1 MIQLIPMERRP
12 PNTTGL
18 AIMLYVNTP
27 EMGNSFY
34 QTYLEPFGFPRT
46 RYPNAPFYT
55 DYHIT
60 LGYLE
65 AVHFDDVQKLSD
77 HLSSDLSNNINL
89 NQVFFKF
96 GMPTLLG
103 LPRKPFIA
111 ILPENTDNFCN
122 YNQIVFESLK
132 SFKNGTYTL
141 DTHTLP
147 NYYLPHINLYG
158 QVNKHIESK
167 SVNTVLM
174 SLRQKLQGITLPF
187 SKIKIR

>member
-1 MIQLIPMERRP
+1 MQRP

-18 AIMLYVNTP
+18 AIMLYVSSQEIGDN
-27 EMGNSFY
+27 FY
-34 QTYLEPFGFPRT
+34 NTYLKPLGFPRN

-60 LGYLE
+60 LGYIE
-65 AVHFDDVQKLSD
+65 HVHFDDIQKLSA
-77 HLSSDLSNNINL
+77 HITTDLSNKIDL
-89 NQVFFKF
+89 NEVSFKF

-111 ILPENTDNFCN
+111 ILPENTDAFFS
-122 YNQIVFESLK
+122 YNQIVLESLS
-132 SFKNGTYTL
+132 SFQKGTYTL

-147 NYYLPHINLYG
+147 NFYLPHINLYG

-167 SVNTVLM
+167 SVNATLKVL
-174 SLRQKLQGITLPF
+174 REKLQGTALPL

>member
-1 MIQLIPMERRP
+1 M
-12 PNTTGL
+12 
-18 AIMLYVNTP
+18 MLYV
-27 EMGNSFY
+27 ESQELGDVFHH
-34 QTYLEPFGFPRT
+34 TYLEHLGFPRT

-55 DYHIT
+55 DYHVTI
-60 LGYLE
+60 GYLDT
-65 AVHFDDVQKLSD
+65 VHFDDIQKLSA
-77 HLSSDLSNNINL
+77 HLTNDLTSKIKL
-89 NQVFFKF
+89 DEVFFKF

-111 ILPENTDNFCN
+111 ILAENTQEFCG
-122 YNQIVFESLK
+122 YNQIIFESLK
-132 SFKNGTYTL
+132 SFKNGTYQL

-167 SVNTVLM
+167 TVAATLKG
-174 SLRQKLQGITLPF
+174 LYEQLHGKTLPV

>member
-1 MIQLIPMERRP
+1 MKRRP

-18 AIMLYVNTP
+18 AIMLYISTP

-34 QTYLEPFGFPRT
+34 HTYLEPFGFPRT

-60 LGYLE
+60 VGYLE
-65 AVHFDDVQKLSD
+65 NVQFDDVRKLSD
-77 HLSSDLSNNINL
+77 HLNSDLTKNIDL
-89 NQVFFKF
+89 NEVSFKF

-111 ILPENTDNFCN
+111 ILPENTGSFCG
-122 YNQIVFESLK
+122 YNRIVFESLK
-132 SFKNGTYTL
+132 SFKNGIYTL

-158 QVNKHIESK
+158 QVNKHIESRL
-167 SVNTVLM
+167 VNTTLM
-174 SLRQKLQGITLPF
+174 SLRQRLQGVSLAF